1 MQFDRGN
8 NSDILRHRKSDQMLR
23 NQYEQ
28 RFVVERK
35 IEFTSSRKRMSILV
49 VDPQDNHY
57 KLLVK
62 GADSEI

>member
-1 MQFDRGN
+1 
-8 NSDILRHRKSDQMLR
+8 MLQS
-23 NQYEQ
+23 QYEQ

-62 GADSEI
+62 GADSEIQRRLKPGA